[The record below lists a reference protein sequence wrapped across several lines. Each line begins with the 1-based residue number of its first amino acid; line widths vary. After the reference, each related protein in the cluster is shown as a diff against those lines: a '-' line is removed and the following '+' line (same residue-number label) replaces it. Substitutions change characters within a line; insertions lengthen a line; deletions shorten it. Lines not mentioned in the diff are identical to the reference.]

1 MISYLSIEL
10 PFLVQCVC
18 DIGKGTGDGSE
29 PICHAELSDMPTGGE
44 PRNLHK
50 PPQLFSAKNPCSI
63 SIQPNNLNP
72 VALLK

>member
-1 MISYLSIEL
+1 MISYLSIKL
-10 PFLVQCVC
+10 PFLVPCVC

-29 PICHAELSDMPTGGE
+29 PICLAELSDMPTGGE

-50 PPQLFSAKNPCSI
+50 PPQLFSAKNPRSI